1 MPHADQDLVRLRKA
15 AAASGGV
22 VSAEDLGRCGVST
35 RAAVRR
41 VESGDWSRIGRAFVL
56 APEGRR
62 LSDHAWC
69 HILRITYGE
78 RARISG
84 HLAMRHAGWTLP
96 GESRVVVIP
105 YQPKSAIPGVMVLRR
120 ADSPAVRGPDGLRF
134 TRRVEALLDSLVVL
148 GSGAAEDL
156 LDAALQKRLITPAE
170 FEVAAMSRRGRGK
183 RGAELLAGLV
193 ERAMTGSRSEAEQRM
208 AALLKR
214 SRTGPW
220 VPNHPVRDASGRI
233 VAEIDFAH
241 EGLRIAIEV
250 DGRAHHSDRRSFE
263 RDRER
268 QNHLVLQGWLILRF
282 TWEQITQ
289 RPQEVIAAV
298 LAAVAQRAA

>member
-1 MPHADQDLVRLRKA
+1 MPHAEQDLVRLRKA

-22 VSAEDLGRCGVST
+22 VSAEGLRRYGVST
-35 RAAVRR
+35 RAAGRR
-41 VESGDWSRIGRAFVL
+41 VEAGEWSRIGRAYLL
-56 APEGRR
+56 ASRTDH
-62 LSDHAWC
+62 LTDHAWS

-84 HLAMRHAGWTLP
+84 HLALRHAGWSLP
-96 GESRVVVIP
+96 GDSRVVVVP
-105 YQPKSAIPGVMVLRR
+105 HQPKSAIPGVSVLRR
-120 ADSPAVRGPDGLRF
+120 NDAPAVRRPDGVRF
-134 TRRVEALLDSLVVL
+134 TRVHEALVDALVVVGSEAAVDLLDS
-148 GSGAAEDL
+148 
-156 LDAALQKRLITPAE
+156 ALQKRLITPAE
-170 FEVAAMSRRGRGK
+170 FHTAAMSRRGRGK

-193 ERAMTGSRSEAEQRM
+193 ERALTGTRSEAEQRM
-208 AALLKR
+208 RVLLKR
-214 SRTGPW
+214 SATGPW
-220 VPNHPVRDASGRI
+220 VANHPVRDASGRI

-250 DGRAHHSDRRSFE
+250 DGRAYHSDRRAFE
-263 RDRER
+263 RDRLR